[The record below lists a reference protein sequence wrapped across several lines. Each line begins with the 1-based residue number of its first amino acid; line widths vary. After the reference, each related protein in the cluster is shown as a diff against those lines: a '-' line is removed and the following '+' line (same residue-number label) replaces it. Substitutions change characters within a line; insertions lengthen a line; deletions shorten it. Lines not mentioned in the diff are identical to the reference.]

1 MGRVMRIIRDLMT
14 IFESFRRSLNSL
26 FWSIVMLAF
35 SLYIFAL
42 LFVQGVVGLFL
53 LEGDSIDEELK
64 DAALKHFGSVL
75 RTIVSLYMAVTGGND
90 WAVYYVIIEQCGW
103 LYCIAF
109 LLFTFFFIFALF
121 NILTGIF
128 VEKAVLASQPD
139 RDELILEQSRK
150 ARKETED
157 FRSLCNQLD
166 TDGSGTIT
174 LEEFVASMQDERM
187 VSYMASVGLEVHDVE
202 FFFRLIAGPTKHEEL
217 EIDLEDFVAGCMSMK
232 GPASGLDMQRELF
245 ETTRL
250 HKQLKVLENTLISSM
265 HHLTDIVRR

>member
-14 IFESFRRSLNSL
+14 ILESFRRSMNSL
-26 FWSIVMLAF
+26 FWSIVMIAF

-53 LEGDSIDEELK
+53 IEGESIDEDLK
-64 DAALKHFGSVL
+64 EAALKHFGSVIV
-75 RTIVSLYMAVTGGND
+75 TIVTLYMAVTGGND
-90 WAVYYVIIEQCGW
+90 WVVYYSIIEKCGW

-150 ARKETED
+150 ARKETD
-157 FRSLCNQLD
+157 DLRFLCNQLD

-174 LEEFVASMQDERM
+174 LSEFVASMQDERM
-187 VSYMASVGLEVHDVE
+187 VSLMASVGLEVHDVE
-202 FFFRLIAGPTKHEEL
+202 FFFRLIAGAGHTGEL
-217 EIDLEDFVAGCMSMK
+217 ELDVEEFVAGCMSMK
-232 GPASGLDMQRELF
+232 GPASGLDMQCKGSFSRQPDSVRKL
-245 ETTRL
+245 
-250 HKQLKVLENTLISSM
+250 M
-265 HHLTDIVRR
+265 HSKIH